1 MFYYFLFLCKY
12 LFINLEVISLFNLIE
27 GLEQLEAVKVD
38 EDSNVFIFYTVTD
51 EFMLENG
58 LTYKHRV
65 YKINLFGSEHPR
77 FVSYAVAVEPDE
89 D

>member
-1 MFYYFLFLCKY
+1 M
-12 LFINLEVISLFNLIE
+12 FNLIE

-65 YKINLFGSEHPR
+65 YEINLFGSEHPR
-77 FVSYAVAVEPDE
+77 FVSYGVAVEPDE

>member
-1 MFYYFLFLCKY
+1 MFD
-12 LFINLEVISLFNLIE
+12 LIE
-27 GLEQLEAVKVD
+27 GLEQVEAIKVD

-51 EFMLENG
+51 EFMAEHE

-65 YKINLFGSEHPR
+65 FEIDLFGSGQPR
-77 FVSYAVAVEPDE
+77 FISYPLAVEPEE

>member
-1 MFYYFLFLCKY
+1 M
-12 LFINLEVISLFNLIE
+12 FNLID

-58 LTYKHRV
+58 LTFKHRV
-65 YKINLFGSEHPR
+65 YEINLFGSEQPR
-77 FVSYAVAVEPDE
+77 FISYAIAVEPDE

>member
-1 MFYYFLFLCKY
+1 M
-12 LFINLEVISLFNLIE
+12 FNLIE
-27 GLEQLEAVKVD
+27 GLEQLEAVKLD

-65 YKINLFGSEHPR
+65 YEINLFGSEHPR
-77 FVSYAVAVEPDE
+77 FVSYPIAVEPDE

>member
-1 MFYYFLFLCKY
+1 MFD
-12 LFINLEVISLFNLIE
+12 LID
-27 GLEQLEAVKVD
+27 GLEQVEAVKLD

-51 EFMLENG
+51 DFMIENE
-58 LTYKHRV
+58 LTFKHRV
-65 YKINLFGSEHPR
+65 FEINLFGSNEPR